1 MHRVRYAA
9 ALATVTACRRV
20 RGVAAPTTLVA
31 VTGRVHAI
39 RVGPRGVRAVEE
51 REASGFAVGQ
61 ITPRTPVRA
70 IARCT
75 TTVTSATVTAG
86 RMAGLPSTTA
96 RQVAVVRAATTVA
109 AAAGAAAAV
118 TAGRMAGLPSTT
130 AWLALGPQAEAIAV
144 VALAFAQD
152 GPVTPRTSAV
162 IAAHA
167 RAGSPG
173 RGLRA
178 GRRARCVAEAHFRPV
193 AQRSDDLLLNRRVSH
208 ARPGKHP
215 LIAERA
221 CFAPTGK
228 RGRLLPMAR
237 APASAAHLR
246 RKTRLQLWWRLSVR
260 AIRTRR

>member
-1 MHRVRYAA
+1 MSMHRVRYAA

-75 TTVTSATVTAG
+75 TTVTSAT
-86 RMAGLPSTTA
+86 
-96 RQVAVVRAATTVA
+96 
-109 AAAGAAAAV
+109 V

-221 CFAPTGK
+221 CLAPTGK

-246 RKTRLQLWWRLSVR
+246 RKTRLQLWWWQSVR